1 MTISVVIPTRRRPEP
16 LRETLESI
24 KQSDPPPHEVV
35 VVDGDE
41 ERSAEAV
48 VREVLPDA
56 RYLASPPGLTR
67 QRNLALREVTGNAVL
82 FLDDDVTIDA
92 SLLQHVEAAYEDGG
106 VVGVTG
112 VVQEP
117 DPRRFGAKQ
126 AGIRGLLFRGEEGT
140 FTRFGYPRYLLD
152 LGTPRDVEVM
162 QGCFMSARTDAAR
175 AVGFDESLP
184 SYGLAEDE
192 DFSVRLS
199 RLGRIRFVPE
209 AKLVHRKT
217 GFLTHDSR
225 ALGRSV
231 VVNRAYLFRKNFPQ
245 TLLAR
250 VQFGVLV
257 LVLVTH
263 RLLNREWK
271 GALGLLEGA
280 VQAWRTRS
288 A

>member
-24 KQSDPPPHEVV
+24 KQSDPQPHEVV
-35 VVDGDE
+35 IVDGDE

-48 VREVLPDA
+48 VREVLTGA

-67 QRNLALREVTGNAVL
+67 QRNLALREVTGNVVL

-92 SLLQHVEAAYEDGG
+92 SLLRHVAATYKDGG

-112 VVQEP
+112 VVEEP

-126 AGIRGLLFRGEEGT
+126 AGIRGLLLRGEEGT

-152 LGTPRDVEVM
+152 LANPRDVEVM

-175 AVGFDESLP
+175 TVGFDEALP

-245 TLLAR
+245 TLRAR
-250 VQFGVLV
+250 VEFGVLV
-257 LVLVTH
+257 LVLVVH
-263 RLLNREWK
+263 RLLNGEWK

-280 VQAWRTRS
+280 AQAWRTRS